1 MQAPNGSDG
10 AEELGGSRGT
20 PPARSLLAEADAAGL
35 GGTILKNSVDRTW
48 VIWAAAAAIGM
59 GLGCNGGHDSA
70 PLVAHE
76 RIAHAPQAPRMA
88 VVPLVA
94 ARGAHAAPPTYAAPI
109 ANASVDARILLI
121 TANGTD
127 AAFAAIEST
136 LQYLGT
142 PFDVLNATTG
152 ATLTAGTLS
161 NGSHGNYQAIFLDL
175 GDLSVNGTSAFTD
188 AAWTTL
194 ATYEASFGV
203 RRVSLYTSPTA
214 DYGLAGKGSVNPSV
228 TPITATCT
236 AAGRSVFVGANCA
249 NPVNINAGFAYPASP
264 TDAAT
269 IPLLVD
275 ASGNVYAATRT
286 YSDGREALA
295 LTFAQAPY
303 FVSYLELAYGL
314 VDWATHG
321 LFVGERH
328 AYAVPQLDD
337 LFLSS
342 AIYTGGTYRI
352 TSADLQAFANWEN
365 RTRAQPLTADFRFAF
380 ACNGQGSQS
389 MPGDPLTAKA
399 VALGST
405 FSWINH
411 TWDHATLDGLSYT
424 SVLDELTRN
433 DQYLRGLGL
442 APYATVN
449 AVTPNI
455 SGLSSADAML
465 AIHDAGIRQVVSDTS
480 EPGQNNP
487 SPNAGLWN
495 ALQPAVL
502 EIPRIAS
509 ELYFNVSQPSE
520 WIPEYEA
527 LRSPTAA
534 VDYGTIIGTQSDDFL
549 QYLLNGNNDPWMF
562 HQANARD
569 YDGAGHSLLTDLMD
583 ATFAK
588 YSAVATFPVL
598 SPVMDDLAAR
608 VRNRMAFNASGVVAT
623 VQAGTSMTVS
633 VSNAATVPVT
643 GLCTTGA
650 ETYDGKTISYLT
662 LAAGQSVTLS
672 LTDCNPGPGGAG
684 GSGGAAGAGGMAGG
698 GMTTGAAGA
707 VGGTGAGG
715 APGAG
720 GAVSTGG
727 ATGVAGT
734 SGQTGAGGI
743 GGAPGTGG
751 EGQAGAGEGEGE
763 TGAGGGVA
771 TGGMHGSTGG
781 VGPGATGG
789 VGGSPSDAG
798 VTPPPQPPAGCSCD
812 FGPDSPGPGAF
823 LFSLLGGGL
832 AIRSRRGPKRSS
844 TQVPRGAPGSC

>member
-1 MQAPNGSDG
+1 MVMRN
-10 AEELGGSRGT
+10 
-20 PPARSLLAEADAAGL
+20 SL
-35 GGTILKNSVDRTW
+35 SRTW
-48 VIWAAAAAIGM
+48 AMWVAALGM
-59 GLGCNGGHDSA
+59 GLGCNGGRDSE
-70 PLVAHE
+70 PLVAHG

-88 VVPLVA
+88 VVPLIA
-94 ARGAHAAPPTYAAPI
+94 APGAHAAPPTYAAPI
-109 ANASVDARILLI
+109 ANAFVDARILLI

-127 AAFAAIEST
+127 AAFAAIQNT

-152 ATLTAGTLS
+152 ATLTAALLDSGT
-161 NGSHGNYQAIFLDL
+161 HGKYQAIFLDL

-188 AAWTTL
+188 AEWTTL

-203 RRVSLYTSPTA
+203 RRVSLYTSPSA
-214 DYGLAGKGSVNPSV
+214 DYGLVGNGGVNPSL
-228 TPITATCT
+228 TPINATCT

-249 NPVNINAGFAYPASP
+249 NPVNINAGFAYPGSP

-275 ASGNVYAATRT
+275 AAGNVYAATRT

-295 LTFAQAPY
+295 LTFAQSPS

-328 AYAVPQLDD
+328 AYAVPQIDD

-352 TSADLQAFANWEN
+352 NSADLQAFANWEN
-365 RTRAQPLTADFRFAF
+365 RTRAEPLTADFRFAW

-389 MPGDPLTAKA
+389 IPGDPLTAKA
-399 VALGST
+399 VVLGTT

-411 TWDHATLDGLSYT
+411 TWDHASLNGLSYA

-465 AIHDAGIRQVVSDTS
+465 AIHDAGIRQVVSDSS

-487 SPNAGLWN
+487 SPNAGLLN

-509 ELYFNVSQPSE
+509 ELYFNVSQPTE

-527 LRSPTAA
+527 LRSPTGA
-534 VDYGTIIGTQSDDFL
+534 VDYGTIIGTQSDAFL
-549 QYLLNGNNDPWMF
+549 QYMLNGNNDPWMF

-583 ATFAK
+583 AALQK
-588 YSAVATFPVL
+588 YSAVATLPIV
-598 SPVMDDLAAR
+598 SPIMDDLAER

-643 GLCTTGA
+643 GLCTAGA
-650 ETYDGKTISYLT
+650 ERYASQTISYLT

-672 LTDCNPGPGGAG
+672 LTNCNAGSGGVGGAG
-684 GSGGAAGAGGMAGG
+684 GAAGAGAGGMAGG
-698 GMTTGAAGA
+698 GMITGAGGVTGAAGMA
-707 VGGTGAGG
+707 GASGLAGATGGAIATGGTGGG
-715 APGAG
+715 AGEG
-720 GAVSTGG
+720 GV
-727 ATGVAGT
+727 
-734 SGQTGAGGI
+734 TGASGI
-743 GGAPGTGG
+743 GGANGAGG
-751 EGQAGAGEGEGE
+751 EGQGGGGEGEGE
-763 TGAGGGVA
+763 TGAGGTVS
-771 TGGMHGSTGG
+771 TGGMQGTGG
-781 VGPGATGG
+781 AGAAATGG
-789 VGGSPSDAG
+789 VGGSKSDAG
-798 VTPPPQPPAGCSCD
+798 ETPPPQPPAGCSCA
-812 FGPDSPGPGAF
+812 FGSDDAPGPGAF

-832 AIRSRRGPKRSS
+832 AIRSRRGRKGSS
-844 TQVPRGAPGSC
+844 TQASRGAPRSC

>member
-1 MQAPNGSDG
+1 MTN
-10 AEELGGSRGT
+10 
-20 PPARSLLAEADAAGL
+20 SL
-35 GGTILKNSVDRTW
+35 DRTW
-48 VIWAAAAAIGM
+48 AMWAAVAALGM
-59 GLGCNGGHDSA
+59 GVGCNGGRDGA
-70 PLVAHE
+70 PVVAHE
-76 RIAHAPQAPRMA
+76 RITHAPQAPLMA

-109 ANASVDARILLI
+109 ANASVDARLLLI

-127 AAFAAIEST
+127 AAFAAIQNT

-152 ATLTAGTLS
+152 ATLTADMLGSGT
-161 NGSHGNYQAIFLDL
+161 HGNYQAIFLDL
-175 GDLSVNGTSAFTD
+175 GDLSVNGTSAFT
-188 AAWTTL
+188 AAEWTTL

-203 RRVSLYTSPTA
+203 RRVSLYTSPSV
-214 DYGLAGKGSVNPSV
+214 DYGLAGNGSVNPSV
-228 TPITATCT
+228 TPISATCT
-236 AAGRSVFVGANCA
+236 AAGRSVFVGANCD
-249 NPVNINAGFAYPASP
+249 NPVNINAGFAYPALP
-264 TDAAT
+264 IDAAT

-275 ASGNVYAATRT
+275 AAGNVYAATRT

-295 LTFAQAPY
+295 LTFAQASY
-303 FVSYLELAYGL
+303 FVSYLQLAYGL

-342 AIYTGGTYRI
+342 AIYTGGVYRI

-365 RTRAQPLTADFRFAF
+365 ATRTQPLTAEFRFAF

-411 TWDHATLDGLSYT
+411 TWDHPELDGLSYAQ
-424 SVLDELTRN
+424 VLDEFTRN

-442 APYATVN
+442 APYATAN

-455 SGLSSADAML
+455 SGLGSADAML
-465 AIHDAGIRQVVSDTS
+465 AIHDAGITQIVSDTS
-480 EPGQNNP
+480 VAGQNNP
-487 SPNAGLWN
+487 SPNAGLLN

-502 EIPRIAS
+502 EIPRIPS
-509 ELYFNVSQPSE
+509 ELYYNVSQPSE

-534 VDYGTIIGTQSDDFL
+534 VDYATIIGTQSDDFL

-588 YSAVATFPVL
+588 YGAVATFPVV
-598 SPVMDDLAAR
+598 SPVMDDLASR
-608 VRNRMAFNASGVVAT
+608 VRNRMALNASGVVAT
-623 VQAGTSMTVS
+623 VQSGTSMTVS
-633 VSNAATVPVT
+633 VNNAATVPVT

-650 ETYDGKTISYLT
+650 ETYANQTISYLT

-672 LTDCNPGPGGAG
+672 LTSCNPGIGGAG
-684 GSGGAAGAGGMAGG
+684 GTGGASGAGG
-698 GMTTGAAGA
+698 TAGA
-707 VGGTGAGG
+707 SGLAGT
-715 APGAG
+715 
-720 GAVSTGG
+720 TG
-727 ATGVAGT
+727 ATGVAGN
-734 SGQTGAGGI
+734 SGSAGAIGTGGASGAAGGSGETGAGGI
-743 GGAPGTGG
+743 GGARG
-751 EGQAGAGEGEGE
+751 AGGEGEGE
-763 TGAGGGVA
+763 PGAGGATVA
-771 TGGMHGSTGG
+771 TGGMHGGTGG
-781 VGPGATGG
+781 AGPGATGG
-789 VGGSPSDAG
+789 SGGSPSDAG
-798 VTPPPQPPAGCSCD
+798 VTPPQPPAGCSCD
-812 FGPDSPGPGAF
+812 LVPDAPGPGAF
-823 LFSLLGGGL
+823 LFSILGGGL
-832 AIRSRRGPKRSS
+832 AVRSRRGRKGSS
-844 TQVPRGAPGSC
+844 AQAPRGVSRSC